1 MSRSYGYQHWLK
13 DWRFGAQHAGRV
25 FRHSLRW
32 RLVALFLLLAFAM
45 TGIFLGG
52 MQKAL
57 SVGWREAVQPLLADY
72 VDRLAA
78 DIGSPPDLA
87 HAQALV
93 ERLPLSVR
101 ITGPVVNWDSH
112 PEKDHEKHTEKY
124 AHSEDARPKTRWLE
138 RTTADGHRIRF
149 GLGDVDWENQ
159 PRRVGGITLV
169 VLLLLTAL
177 AYAYVRRLLRPLD
190 DIRQG
195 AERFG
200 TGDFSHTIPLRH
212 RDELGDL
219 AQRIN
224 TMAHELQQMLD
235 AKRALLLAIS
245 HELRS
250 PLTRA
255 RLNVELLPETEDA
268 QPLRAALL
276 RDLAGMRDLI
286 DDLMESERLAGQHAV
301 LTREVTN
308 VGALAQEVVHE
319 LLASLGGVPVT
330 VTVDIAPDMP
340 SVFVDRARMRLLVR
354 NLLDNA
360 LRHSAGANV
369 PPELY
374 LRRIPTGVELQVRD
388 HGPGV
393 AEDQLP
399 HLAQAFYRADSAR
412 QRATGGVGLG
422 LYLCRLVTLAHGGT
436 WTVRNAAPGLEI
448 TVKLPLGL

>member
-1 MSRSYGYQHWLK
+1 
-13 DWRFGAQHAGRV
+13 
-25 FRHSLRW
+25 
-32 RLVALFLLLAFAM
+32 
-45 TGIFLGG
+45 
-52 MQKAL
+52 
-57 SVGWREAVQPLLADY
+57 
-72 VDRLAA
+72 
-78 DIGSPPDLA
+78 
-87 HAQALV
+87 
-93 ERLPLSVR
+93 VR

-112 PEKDHEKHTEKY
+112 PEKDHGKHTEKY
-124 AHSEDARPKTRWLE
+124 AYSEDTRLKTRSLE

-149 GLGDVDWENQ
+149 GLGDVAWENQ

-200 TGDFSHTIPLRH
+200 AGDFSHTIPLRH

-286 DDLMESERLAGQHAV
+286 NDLMESERLAGQHAV
-301 LTREVTN
+301 LSREVTDRG
-308 VGALAQEVVHE
+308 VLAQEVVHE
-319 LLASLGGVPVT
+319 LLASLGGVSQT
-330 VTVDIAPDMP
+330 IMVDIAPNMP
-340 SVFVDRARMRLLVR
+340 LVSVDRARLRLLVR

-360 LRHSAGANV
+360 LRHSAGATL

-374 LRRIPTGVELQVRD
+374 LRRIPAGVELQVRD

-399 HLAQAFYRADSAR
+399 QLAQAFYRADSAR
-412 QRATGGVGLG
+412 QRTTGGVGLG
-422 LYLCRLVTLAHGGT
+422 LYLCRLVALAHGGT
-436 WTVRNAAPGLEI
+436 WAVRNAAPGLEI

>member
-1 MSRSYGYQHWLK
+1 MSRTYWRQRWRK
-13 DWRFGAQHAGRV
+13 DWRSGAKHAGRV

-87 HAQALV
+87 CAQALV
-93 ERLPLSVR
+93 QRLPISVR

-112 PEKDHEKHTEKY
+112 PEKDHGKHTEKY
-124 AHSEDARPKTRWLE
+124 AYSEDTRLKTRSLE

-149 GLGDVDWENQ
+149 GLGDVAWENQ

-200 TGDFSHTIPLRH
+200 AGDFSHTIPLRH

-255 RLNVELLPETEDA
+255 RLNVELLPETEDT

-286 DDLMESERLAGQHAV
+286 NDLMESERLAGQHAV
-301 LTREVTN
+301 LSREVTD

-319 LLASLGGVPVT
+319 LLASLGGVSQT
-330 VTVDIAPDMP
+330 IMVDIAPNMP
-340 SVFVDRARMRLLVR
+340 LVSVDRARMRLLIR

-360 LRHSAGANV
+360 LRHSAGATL

-374 LRRIPTGVELQVRD
+374 LRRIPAGVELQVRD

-422 LYLCRLVTLAHGGT
+422 LYLCRLVALAHGGT
-436 WTVRNAAPGLEI
+436 WAVRNAAPGLEI